1 MKTSF
6 PARAALLGS
15 LSLLLAACASPMVDI
30 SMQSIRSADY
40 GIYPKDYRQRIRQHL
55 NRTLLDG
62 GSARVNI
69 TMPPKKIFEI
79 TRDWE
84 PRRGDYLKTRTYYLV
99 CIEINAKNAYGGYT
113 GWQTQTYEFENGRMK
128 SDAVVSTR
136 VCDSKDDPYIDNRDP
151 YERVNILP

>member
-1 MKTSF
+1 
-6 PARAALLGS
+6 
-15 LSLLLAACASPMVDI
+15 MVDI

-40 GIYPKDYRQRIRQHL
+40 GIYPKGYRQRIRQHL
-55 NRTLLDG
+55 NKTLLDA

-69 TMPPKKIFEI
+69 TMPPKKVFEI
-79 TRDWE
+79 TRDLN
-84 PRRGDYLKTRTYYLV
+84 PRRGDYLETRPYYLV

-136 VCDSKDDPYIDNRDP
+136 VCDGKDDPYIDNRDP
-151 YERVNILP
+151 YERMNILP

>member
-6 PARAALLGS
+6 PARATLLGS
-15 LSLLLAACASPMVDI
+15 LSLLLAACASSMVDI
-30 SMQSIRSADY
+30 SMQNIRSADY

-55 NRTLLDG
+55 NRTLLDA

-84 PRRGDYLKTRTYYLV
+84 PRQGDYLKTRTYLS
-99 CIEINAKNAYGGYT
+99 C
-113 GWQTQTYEFENGRMK
+113 
-128 SDAVVSTR
+128 
-136 VCDSKDDPYIDNRDP
+136 
-151 YERVNILP
+151 LH